1 MARRYHH
8 GEVRTKA
15 ITAALAL
22 TEAGGPE
29 AVTMRAV
36 AARVGIDHRA
46 IYRHFDDREGLLT
59 EVAARSFS
67 DLLEAMQAAGSTPD
81 LKRDFEVSTRF
92 ALARP
97 KLYALMLSQPR
108 ERLFDEGVPEQSVR
122 ALLGH
127 LMIAGQALLGP
138 DAPEETVRN
147 LVFAALGAS
156 YGLISLAASMTL
168 APRSPEDLEAFLI
181 EQVTGV
187 IEGQVLRLT

>member
-8 GEVRTKA
+8 GEVRPEA
-15 ITAALAL
+15 ISAALVL

-59 EVAARSFS
+59 EVAARGYG

-81 LKRDFEVSTRF
+81 LKRDFEVSIRF

-127 LMIAGQALLGP
+127 FMIAGQALLGP

-168 APRSPEDLEAFLI
+168 APRSPDALEAFLV

>member
-1 MARRYHH
+1 VARRYHH
-8 GEVRTKA
+8 GEVRPEA
-15 ITAALAL
+15 ITAALVL
-22 TEAGGPE
+22 TEEGGPE

-46 IYRHFDDREGLLT
+46 IYRHFDDREGLLA
-59 EVAARSFS
+59 EVAARGFA
-67 DLLEAMQAAGSTPD
+67 DLLEAMQAAGSKPD
-81 LKRDFEVSTRF
+81 LKRDFEVAIRF

-97 KLYALMLSQPR
+97 ELYALMLSQPR
-108 ERLFDEGVPEQSVR
+108 ERLFDEGAPEKSVR

-127 LMIAGQALLGP
+127 FMIAGQALLGP
-138 DAPEETVRN
+138 DAAEETVRN

-168 APRSPEDLEAFLI
+168 APRSPDALEAFLI

>member
-8 GEVRTKA
+8 GEVRPEA
-15 ITAALAL
+15 INAALAL

-59 EVAARSFS
+59 EVAARGFS

-81 LKRDFEVSTRF
+81 LKRDFEVSIRF

-127 LMIAGQALLGP
+127 FLTSGRALLGGKAD
-138 DAPEETVRN
+138 DATVRN

-156 YGLISLAASMTL
+156 YGLVSLAASMTL

-187 IEGQVLRLT
+187 IEGQILRLT

>member
-1 MARRYHH
+1 
-8 GEVRTKA
+8 
-15 ITAALAL
+15 
-22 TEAGGPE
+22 
-29 AVTMRAV
+29 MRAV

-46 IYRHFDDREGLLT
+46 IYRHFDDREGLLA
-59 EVAARSFS
+59 EVASRGGA
-67 DLLEAMQAAGSTPD
+67 DLLEAMQAAGSKPD
-81 LKRDFEVSTRF
+81 LKRDFEVAIRF

-97 KLYALMLSQPR
+97 ELYALMLSQPR
-108 ERLFDEGVPEQSVR
+108 ERLFDEGAREQSVR

-127 LMIAGQALLGP
+127 FMIAGQALLGP

-168 APRSPEDLEAFLI
+168 APRSPDALEAFLI

-187 IEGQVLRLT
+187 IEGQVLRLTRDDKPRQLGACLSSSNRSGP